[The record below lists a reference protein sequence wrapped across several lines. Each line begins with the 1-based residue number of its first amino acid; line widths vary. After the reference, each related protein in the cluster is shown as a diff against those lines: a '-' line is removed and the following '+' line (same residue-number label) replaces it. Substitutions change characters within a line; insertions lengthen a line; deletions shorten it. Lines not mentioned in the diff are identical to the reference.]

1 MDNFK
6 LYNEEKNEAKLAELW
21 PAYLALLSQHGVGNP
36 ILSKS
41 IESALNIKGACV
53 RALLNYGLRQ
63 GVLVSSSGDGYFICN
78 SRAQA
83 YPYLH
88 HIRERMIALQTHIRL
103 SESIINGMPLEA
115 EDKPFESEDLWDVE
129 DILRESGI

>member
-1 MDNFK
+1 MENFK
-6 LYNEEKNEAKLAELW
+6 QYNDEKNEAKLAELW
-21 PAYLALLSQHGVGNP
+21 PSYLALLSQHGVGNP

-41 IESALNIKGACV
+41 IEAVLNIKGVCV

-88 HIRERMIALQTHIRL
+88 HIRERMMALQTRIEL
-103 SESIINGMPLEA
+103 SEAIIEQMPLEA
-115 EDKPFESEDLWDVE
+115 GDKPFTNECDIIDVM
-129 DILRESGI
+129 LVGCN